1 LSERAPFAETPQD
14 LHWRRLMAAAQAGD
28 KAAYADLLR
37 ELLPYLR
44 TMARRRFRQGE
55 EAEDAVQDILLTL
68 HTIRHSYDPARPF
81 KPWIVTIA
89 RRRIADR
96 MVKLGRRAANETL
109 SALDDDETFLVP
121 AANNPAETTVEAHE
135 AAAAVADLPRGQRQ
149 AFELLKMQGLSLN
162 EAAAAT
168 GLSVSALK
176 VATHRAVQ
184 ALRRRLGG

>member
-1 LSERAPFAETPQD
+1 MT
-14 LHWRRLMAAAQAGD
+14 AAQAGD
-28 KAAYADLLR
+28 KAAYAGLLR

-44 TMARRRFRQGE
+44 TMTRRRFRQGE

-81 KPWIVTIA
+81 RPWIVTIA
-89 RRRIADR
+89 RRRIAGR

-109 SALDDDETFLVP
+109 SALDDDETFSVP
-121 AANNPAETTVEAHE
+121 AANNPAEAAVEARE
-135 AAAAVADLPRGQRQ
+135 VANAVAELPPGQRQ

-162 EAAAAT
+162 EASAAT
-168 GLSVSALK
+168 GLSVTALK
-176 VATHRAVQ
+176 VATHRAVL